1 MEIAL
6 AVTTALAAL
15 AAVAL
20 WLANKKSDAR
30 AADLEASLAATRE
43 RFKSVVDADA
53 EAERVR
59 REAAEQRERIAG
71 DALRAADEAESR
83 ERRAV
88 EARSRAEEDLEALAA
103 ESQRLRDEV
112 ALLSEQAHLHD
123 FGVYEPRYQFPE
135 SADYKAK
142 LDEVRKAQKTAIKN
156 GAASHAP
163 KDWTVNGDKRKG
175 AKMVRDRLR
184 LMFRAFN
191 GECDAAVARVRY
203 NNVEVMERRMENA
216 FERVNKLSVT
226 TGCAIEPMYLRL
238 KLAELHLT
246 HEFHEKRQAER
257 EEQRQIREQMR
268 EEMKAKKEVER
279 AQREAEK
286 DEARYEKALAKARA
300 EVADAAGA
308 KQEKLRS
315 EIEELER
322 RLAEAHANKER
333 AVSRAQMTRA
343 GHVYVISNVGS
354 FGDDVY
360 KIGMTRRL
368 DPMDRVRELG
378 DASVPFRFDVHAVIY
393 SDDAPGLEAE
403 LHRQFDGHRVNR
415 VNTRKEFFRVPLG
428 EVARV
433 VRENHGE
440 IEFTL
445 AAEAEEYRKTVALL
459 RSPRAVAVGA

>member
-1 MEIAL
+1 
-6 AVTTALAAL
+6 
-15 AAVAL
+15 
-20 WLANKKSDAR
+20 
-30 AADLEASLAATRE
+30 
-43 RFKSVVDADA
+43 
-53 EAERVR
+53 
-59 REAAEQRERIAG
+59 
-71 DALRAADEAESR
+71 
-83 ERRAV
+83 
-88 EARSRAEEDLEALAA
+88 
-103 ESQRLRDEV
+103 
-112 ALLSEQAHLHD
+112 
-123 FGVYEPRYQFPE
+123 
-135 SADYKAK
+135 
-142 LDEVRKAQKTAIKN
+142 
-156 GAASHAP
+156 
-163 KDWTVNGDKRKG
+163 
-175 AKMVRDRLR
+175 
-184 LMFRAFN
+184 MFRAFN
-191 GECDAAVARVRY
+191 GECDAAVARVKY
-203 NNVEVMERRMENA
+203 NNVEVMERRMTKA

-226 TGCAIEPMYLRL
+226 TGCAIEPVYLRL

-268 EEMKAKKEVER
+268 EEMKAKKEAER

-300 EVADAAGA
+300 EAADAAGA
-308 KQEKLRS
+308 KQDKLRS

-415 VNTRKEFFRVPLG
+415 GQHAEGVLPRPAGRGRPRRPREPRGDRVHARGRGRGVPEDGRAPPLLPAAVRRLCDGVVPPLALARRPVALTVRRAPTACSSGRAAASHPPSAALCPKPYVSRQSRFRGTRRP
-428 EVARV
+428 AYTV
-433 VRENHGE
+433 VRP
-440 IEFTL
+440 
-445 AAEAEEYRKTVALL
+445 TVT
-459 RSPRAVAVGA
+459 PE

>member
-1 MEIAL
+1 ME
-6 AVTTALAAL
+6 
-15 AAVAL
+15 
-20 WLANKKSDAR
+20 
-30 AADLEASLAATRE
+30 ATLTQVRE
-43 RFKSVVDADA
+43 RFRGVTDADA

-59 REAAEQRERIAG
+59 RAAAEQRQLIAG
-71 DALRAADEAESR
+71 DALRAAAEAEA
-83 ERRAV
+83 RAKK
-88 EARSRAEEDLEALAA
+88 ALKAMTNAEKDVADLATDAG
-103 ESQRLRDEV
+103 RLRREV
-112 ALLSEQAHLHD
+112 NLLSEQAHLHD

-142 LDEVRKAQKTAIKN
+142 LDEVRKAQTTAIKN

-163 KDWTVNGDKRKG
+163 TNVTVDGSVAKGKRMIG
-175 AKMVRDRLR
+175 DRLK

-203 NNVEVMERRMENA
+203 NNVEVMERRMEQA
-216 FERVNKLSVT
+216 LTRINKLSVT

-238 KLAELHLT
+238 KLSELHLT
-246 HEFHEKRQAER
+246 HEFHEKREAER

-268 EEMKAKKEVER
+268 EEMKAKKEMEQ
-279 AQREAEK
+279 AQRTAEK
-286 DEARYEKALAKARA
+286 EEARYEKALAKARA
-300 EVADAAGA
+300 EVAEVAGA
-308 KQEKLRS
+308 KQDKLRG

-333 AVSRAQMTRA
+333 AISRAQMTRA

-368 DPMDRVRELG
+368 DPLDRVRELG
-378 DASVPFRFDVHAVIY
+378 DASVPFRFDVHAIIY

-403 LHRQFDGHRVNR
+403 LHRQFHDHRVNR
-415 VNTRKEFFRVPLG
+415 VNHRKEFFQVPLDD
-428 EVARV
+428 VARV

-445 AAEAEEYRKTVALL
+445 AAEAEEYRKTVALANSETKTL
-459 RSPRAVAVGA
+459 VA